1 MGKFILNLFNL
12 FNVFKKQQVQIIL
25 LACLLLFSCFSPVF
39 AQQEELEQVAAGAGM
54 RKVDPLILV
63 ANIGRLVL
71 SFLGLILVIM
81 IIYAGIL
88 WGTSGGNEEKIMKA
102 KKIIVSGIIGL
113 LIVVFAFSI
122 VSFVLDKLQSDILT
136 TTPSKE

>member
-71 SFLGLILVIM
+71 SFLGYDNLCWNTLGYI
-81 IIYAGIL
+81 
-88 WGTSGGNEEKIMKA
+88 WG
-102 KKIIVSGIIGL
+102 
-113 LIVVFAFSI
+113 
-122 VSFVLDKLQSDILT
+122 
-136 TTPSKE
+136 